1 MLLLEW
7 GTLCRPLKRFC
18 RVGDTNPLYTVPML
32 IARPATFAAAFFLS
46 LVLSGCHSPY
56 VETDIVNRSGSP
68 ARLIEV
74 DYPDASF
81 GTQQLPDGAA
91 YHYHF
96 KILGETPG
104 PVSITF
110 TGPGNKIHTA
120 TGPVLHPGQQGNL
133 VITLESEGKVKWS
146 PQLSPSIH

>member
-1 MLLLEW
+1 M
-7 GTLCRPLKRFC
+7 GNTI
-18 RVGDTNPLYTVPML
+18 PLYTVPML
-32 IARPATFAAAFFLS
+32 IARSATLAAIFVLS

-56 VETDIVNRSGSP
+56 IETDIVNHSGSP

-81 GTQQLPDGAA
+81 GTQQLPDGTA

-110 TGPGNKIHTA
+110 TGPDNKVHTA
-120 TGPVLHPGQQGNL
+120 TGPVLHPGQQGTL
-133 VITLESEGKVKWS
+133 TITLESEGKVNWA
-146 PQLSPSIH
+146 PQLSSSYH

>member
-1 MLLLEW
+1 MIHPRTISL
-7 GTLCRPLKRFC
+7 
-18 RVGDTNPLYTVPML
+18 
-32 IARPATFAAAFFLS
+32 AAILVVSLS
-46 LVLSGCHSPY
+46 LSACHSPY
-56 VETDIVNRSGSP
+56 VETDIVNHSGS
-68 ARLIEV
+68 AVRLIEV

-81 GTQQLPDGAA
+81 GTQQLPNGAA

-110 TGPGNKIHTA
+110 TGSDNKVHTV

-133 VITLESEGKVKWS
+133 VITLESEEKVNWN
-146 PQLSPSIH
+146 PQLSPSSR